1 MSIRVGSAADAR
13 PFPEAAHDALEDSQ
27 LRRNVRNAT
36 ATIQAKRNRMSAEMP
51 DWEQLRA
58 AGHAIK
64 SHTLK
69 YLDLYLE
76 QFETNVTRAGGI
88 VHWAQDA
95 DEANT
100 IIARIALSHAIP
112 NGAVPVTSP
121 EDSTSPIS
129 AEAPSPMTPEVIK
142 VKTMTSNETRLN
154 EFLEQCGITPH
165 ETDLADMIVQLGK
178 DHPSHIVVPA
188 LHINR
193 LQIREIFEKRMPL
206 KELGIEQLTDDPQD
220 LAEAARRYLRHKFM
234 SVKIGVSGAN
244 FAVADTGAVVVV
256 ESEGNGRMCV
266 TLPDVLISVVGIE
279 KVVPTFRDLEVFLQL
294 LARSATG
301 ERMNPYN
308 SLWTGVTPGD
318 GPREFHVV
326 LLDNGR
332 TGVLADEA
340 GREALDCIRCGA
352 CLNACPVY
360 HQTGGHAYG
369 SVYQGPI
376 GAIIT
381 PQLLNLE
388 HSRTLPYASSLCG
401 ACYDACPVKIN
412 IPEILIH
419 LRGKMVRQEQ
429 STFLGKLNP
438 ENIAMQAMA
447 LVFASA
453 TRVTI
458 AEALA
463 RVGQLPFVHKGS
475 IDHVPGLGGWTGTRD
490 LMPIPKQSFR
500 SWWKKR
506 EKRAGNSA

>member
-1 MSIRVGSAADAR
+1 MSIQVGPATSA
-13 PFPEAAHDALEDSQ
+13 PSFPDAAHESLDDAQ

-36 ATIQAKRNRMSAEMP
+36 ATIQAKRNRMAAEMP
-51 DWEQLRA
+51 DWEELRT

-76 QFETNVTRAGGI
+76 QFEANVTRAGGI
-88 VHWAQDA
+88 VHWARDA

-100 IIARIALSHAIP
+100 IIAEIVLSHAVQNP
-112 NGAVPVTSP
+112 
-121 EDSTSPIS
+121 D
-129 AEAPSPMTPEVIK
+129 AETTTAPEVIK

-154 EFLEQCGITPH
+154 EFLERCGIIPT
-165 ETDLADMIVQLGK
+165 ETDLADLIVQLGK

-193 LQIREIFEKRMPL
+193 VQVREIFEARMPL
-206 KELGIEQLTDDPQD
+206 NELGIEELTDDPHD
-220 LAEAARRYLRHKFM
+220 LAEAARRYLRQKFL
-234 SVKIGVSGAN
+234 SVKIGISGAN
-244 FAVADTGAVVVV
+244 FAVADTGALVVV
-256 ESEGNGRMCV
+256 ESEGNGRMCL
-266 TLPDVLISVVGIE
+266 TLPDVLISLVGIE
-279 KVVPTFRDLEVFLQL
+279 KIVPTFQDLEVFVQTLP
-294 LARSATG
+294 RSATG

-308 SLWTGVTPGD
+308 SIWTGVTPGD
-318 GPREFHVV
+318 GPQEFHVV

-332 TGVLADEA
+332 SGVLVDEE

-388 HSRTLPYASSLCG
+388 HARSLPYASSLCG

-412 IPEILIH
+412 IPEILIL
-419 LRGKMVRQEQ
+419 LRGKMVRQQQE
-429 STFLGKLNP
+429 TFLGKLHP
-438 ENIAMQAMA
+438 ENIAMQTMA
-447 LVFASA
+447 LLFATA
-453 TRVTI
+453 TRLTF

-463 RVGQLPFVHKGS
+463 RIAQKPL
-475 IDHVPGLGGWTGTRD
+475 IDDRAIHYAPGLSGWTATRD
-490 LMPIPKQSFR
+490 LIPIPKQSFR
-500 SWWKKR
+500 KWWKKR
-506 EKRAGNSA
+506 KHQDGA

>member
-1 MSIRVGSAADAR
+1 MSVRVGSAASAP
-13 PFPEAAHDALEDSQ
+13 PFAEAAHEALEDSQ
-27 LRRNVRNAT
+27 LRRNVRKAT
-36 ATIQAKRNRMSAEMP
+36 ATIQAKRNAMAGEMP
-51 DWEQLRA
+51 DWEELRT
-58 AGHAIK
+58 AGHSIK

-76 QFETNVTRAGGI
+76 QFEANVTKAGGT
-88 VHWAQDA
+88 VHWARDA

-100 IIARIALSHAIP
+100 IIARLVLRHATDP
-112 NGAVPVTSP
+112 EAAVPPMSSHEAGSQEVSKVKTMTSQ
-121 EDSTSPIS
+121 
-129 AEAPSPMTPEVIK
+129 EVIK

-165 ETDLADMIVQLGK
+165 ETDLADMIVQLKK

-193 LQIREIFEKRMPL
+193 LQIREVFEHKMPL
-206 KELGIEQLTDDPQD
+206 KELGIDELTDDPQH

-234 SVKIGVSGAN
+234 SVKIGISGAN
-244 FAVADTGAVVVV
+244 FAVADTGAVVIV
-256 ESEGNGRMCV
+256 ESEGNGRMCL
-266 TLPDVLISVVGIE
+266 TLPDVLITLVGIE
-279 KVVPTFRDLEVFLQL
+279 KIVPTFSDLEVFLQL
-294 LARSATG
+294 LPRSATG

-308 SLWTGVTPGD
+308 SIWTGVTPGD

-332 TGVLADEA
+332 SGVLADEE

-419 LRGKMVRQEQ
+419 LRGKMVREQQ
-429 STFLGKLNP
+429 STFLGKLQP
-438 ENIAMQAMA
+438 ENMAMQAMA

-453 TRVTI
+453 TRLSIV
-458 AEALA
+458 EALA
-463 RVGQLPFVHKGS
+463 KIAQLPFVKEGAIPS
-475 IDHVPGLGGWTGTRD
+475 LPGLSGWTETRD

-500 SWWKKR
+500 EWWKKR
-506 EKRAGNSA
+506 ERRGSGA